1 MFRELDAQLKRLRV
15 LSYGISVTTMEEVF
29 IKVAEASDE
38 DQQHTLHNKVKRHDA
53 DRGSTDA
60 STSSYAKQNVRE
72 DAISRRS
79 GSMGSLFGVQFGA
92 LLQKRF
98 RIATRDKRFL
108 LPEHNSKH
116 QQLVSGVNLVAFWLA
131 NYVWDL
137 LIYCIPGGVA
147 LILIQAYDL
156 AALTGSSECL
166 GCGSNTFTAVIVL
179 FVLFGFAICPYSYCW
194 SFVFREHASAQTKMI
209 LINFLVGLGFLIAS
223 FVPDVINNDTATD
236 VNRVLKWLYRLSPI
250 YCLCN
255 DAFDLN
261 NAGYEIIFLVIDA
274 ILYLVLAV
282 VIDYALT
289 FPKAKAMIAADPQI
303 EVAKE
308 TEDEDVAAEAE
319 RVACGGADQD
329 VIRLERLRKVYKD
342 GQKVA
347 VKNLSF
353 GLKRGECF
361 GFLGINGAGKTTTM
375 KMLTGDIVP
384 TSGGATLSGFD
395 ILTQQLE
402 VRREIGYCPQ
412 FDALIDLR
420 WNN

>member
-1 MFRELDAQLKRLRV
+1 MADSLSVSPQPNDQL
-15 LSYGISVTTMEEVF
+15 M
-29 IKVAEASDE
+29 
-38 DQQHTLHNKVKRHDA
+38 
-53 DRGSTDA
+53 TDA
-60 STSSYAKQNVRE
+60 TQAPPTE
-72 DAISRRS
+72 RRGQDRPAGPV
-79 GSMGSLFGVQFGA
+79 GSKF
-92 LLQKRF
+92 RF
-98 RIATRDKRFL
+98 ERQ
-108 LPEHNSKH
+108 PEHNSKH

-166 GCGSNTFTAVIVL
+166 GCASNTFTAVVVL
-179 FVLFGFAICPYSYCW
+179 FVLFGFAICPYAYCW

-209 LINFLVGLGFLIAS
+209 LINFLVGLGFLIVS
-223 FVPDVINNDTATD
+223 FVLDVIDNNTATD

-255 DAFDLN
+255 
-261 NAGYEIIFLVIDA
+261 GYEIIFLVIDA

-289 FPKAKAMIAADPQI
+289 FPKAKAMITADPQI

-342 GQKVA
+342 GQKIA

-375 KMLTGDIVP
+375 KMLTGDISSLCIREYSVSQTTLEQIFNAFASQQKVGQVIPSTP
-384 TSGGATLSGFD
+384 TDEAGPHF
-395 ILTQQLE
+395 
-402 VRREIGYCPQ
+402 
-412 FDALIDLR
+412 
-420 WNN
+420 